1 MEIEVPRGG
10 FVKRQAGQGVEYVSP
25 LPCPFNYGSVPG
37 TVGDDG
43 DPDDAVVLGP
53 RIAAGERVSTSA
65 WLRVL
70 FVDDGAVDDKLI
82 CGPNPPTAADRALVA
97 GFFVVYAVARTVI
110 NRARG
115 RGSARYLGIAPLRP
129 PLR

>member
-1 MEIEVPRGG
+1 MPRGG
-10 FVKRQAGQGVEYVSP
+10 FVKREAGGGVEYVSP

-43 DPDDAVVLGP
+43 DPHDALVLGP
-53 RIAAGERVSTSA
+53 RLATGARVETSA
-65 WLRVL
+65 WLRVV
-70 FVDDGAVDDKLI
+70 FVDDGALDDKLI
-82 CGPNPPTAADRALVA
+82 CGPRPPTPPERAMVAA
-97 GFFVVYAVARTVI
+97 FFAVYAVARTLL

-129 PLR
+129 PVR